1 VGLAAGQLVYGPF
14 SDRYGRRPTLYAGY
28 GIYAAAALAC
38 AAAPSLGLLLAA
50 VGLLVWAGGLAWF
63 GRLPGDLRF
72 EGERT
77 RFYLPIT
84 SMVVVSVILTV
95 VLNLARRWMG

>member
-1 VGLAAGQLVYGPF
+1 VLHHLWVVRIGHP
-14 SDRYGRRPTLYAGY
+14 
-28 GIYAAAALAC
+28 
-38 AAAPSLGLLLAA
+38 
-50 VGLLVWAGGLAWF
+50 GLAWF